1 MERTILLTPRMLCSV
16 SVRVLHGRPCL
27 TFAEQTRAWNEV
39 ARHSPPSAGRPGPA
53 GAGQEEHLLLQRNAF
68 AVGLHHA
75 TFARLRVSVCIWS
88 QNVRRL
94 DASLPLRLLFPAG
107 L

>member
-1 MERTILLTPRMLCSV
+1 MERTVLLTPRMLCSV
-16 SVRVLHGRPCL
+16 SVSGATWRTVPDLRRTNPGMERSGPTL
-27 TFAEQTRAWNEV
+27 TALRRA
-39 ARHSPPSAGRPGPA
+39 AGPGGS
-53 GAGQEEHLLLQRNAF
+53 GAGGAPPTERNAI

-75 TFARLRVSVCIWS
+75 TFARLRVSVCMWS

-94 DASLPLRLLFPAG
+94 DASLPLRLLLPAG